1 MSIIVPEPGVDLLSI
16 NNLPSVVYVT
26 CYTDITDNFSYE
38 LCQSA
43 MDTFV
48 DPIGDKKPAEAKT
61 IIDPPIVV
69 KDPGVD
75 LLSINNLP
83 SVVYVACY
91 TDITDNFSY
100 ELCQSATDT
109 FVDPIGDKKPIV
121 VEPTEAR

>member
-69 KDPGVD
+69 PDPGVD
-75 LLSINNLP
+75 LCP
-83 SVVYVACY
+83 
-91 TDITDNFSY
+91 
-100 ELCQSATDT
+100 
-109 FVDPIGDKKPIV
+109 
-121 VEPTEAR
+121 